1 MVQEDHNDYNRFTAS
16 SPYNVTNNA
25 KIIQIDLKTNE
36 FKPVAYVN
44 QYEDEATNHGEWE
57 SSGIID
63 ASKYFGDGKWI
74 LDVQAHSTNEGGQVL
89 FMNIPNS

>member
-1 MVQEDHNDYNRFTAS
+1 MAF
-16 SPYNVTNNA
+16 
-25 KIIQIDLKTNE
+25 
-36 FKPVAYVN
+36 VN
-44 QYEDEATNHGEWE
+44 QHDDEAANRGERE
-57 SSGIID
+57 SGGIID